1 MKRIF
6 EPYIIIRRNAAVF
19 IILSLTF
26 LSPAHAQTLI
36 KGEIRNSDGLPVSNA
51 HIQIIGSYD
60 GGISGEEGKFHFT
73 TAEKGLLKLKIS
85 HLNYKT
91 DTITIPDTAL
101 TYRSGHSYRNP
112 GLPSE
117 KFIFLII
124 FITSLSL
131 LKNIIRNIN
140 NTPAVI
146 NMSLSWNYLFSAGNL
161 RGVFV
166 VHIDNI
172 LNRNPVYDYRF
183 LPSKNREGFERIEI
197 SSPASRMIFF
207 GIFFNIGRDRREEII
222 NSYL

>member
-36 KGEIRNSDGLPVSNA
+36 KGEIRNSNGLPVSNA

-60 GGISGEEGKFHFT
+60 GGVSGEEGKFHFT
-73 TAEKGLLKLKIS
+73 TAEKGLFKLKIS

-117 KFIFLII
+117 KFMK
-124 FITSLSL
+124 SH
-131 LKNIIRNIN
+131 
-140 NTPAVI
+140 TPAVI